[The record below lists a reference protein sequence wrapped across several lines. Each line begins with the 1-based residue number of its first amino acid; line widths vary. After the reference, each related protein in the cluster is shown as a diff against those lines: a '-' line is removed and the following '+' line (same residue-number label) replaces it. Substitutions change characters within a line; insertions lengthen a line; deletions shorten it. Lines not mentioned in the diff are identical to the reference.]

1 MRFLEFQSRVINW
14 LVRCFD
20 ISVVTD
26 IKERNFRFFEEAT
39 ELVQAGGMTKDECL
53 QLIDY
58 VYGRPVGEVKQEVGG
73 TLVTLFGLINAHG
86 LDSEQ
91 CAIEEINSCH
101 EHTERIRSKWL
112 NKKIKGGPLP

>member
-1 MRFLEFQSRVINW
+1 MKFLEFQSKVINW
-14 LVRCFD
+14 LAKCFD

-26 IKERNFRFFEEAT
+26 RKERNFRFFEEAT

-58 VYGRPVGEVKQEVGG
+58 VYGRPIGDIKQEVGG

-86 LDSEQ
+86 IDSEQ
-91 CAIEEINSCH
+91 CAKEEIESCY
-101 EHTERIRSKWL
+101 EHTERIRAKWL
-112 NKKIKGGPLP
+112 NKKIKSGPLP